1 MYKQAY
7 ETGLCRKDDSPV
19 VIVERLQLRKVTV
32 EGGGLFRSYA
42 PVCPDLEDFPCC
54 SLSGTLLPM
63 RGSAYEVLTGN
74 HQILGTIIR
83 LREDESCFY

>member
-1 MYKQAY
+1 MDKQAY
-7 ETGLCRKDDSPV
+7 GTGMGEGGMTGLCRKDDSPV

-54 SLSGTLLPM
+54 SLSGTS
-63 RGSAYEVLTGN
+63 SAYARIGL
-74 HQILGTIIR
+74 
-83 LREDESCFY
+83 